1 MELIKLDLVDKNGRE
16 HRLLVRPFQND
27 LGEIVIL
34 GIDILYRDTPNI
46 RSCWECNTKIEVAAI
61 IETEMA
67 NRGYVLEYNNRETWT
82 DCEGYAIFKP
92 QEEE

>member
-46 RSCWECNTKIEVAAI
+46 RSC
-61 IETEMA
+61 
-67 NRGYVLEYNNRETWT
+67 
-82 DCEGYAIFKP
+82 
-92 QEEE
+92 